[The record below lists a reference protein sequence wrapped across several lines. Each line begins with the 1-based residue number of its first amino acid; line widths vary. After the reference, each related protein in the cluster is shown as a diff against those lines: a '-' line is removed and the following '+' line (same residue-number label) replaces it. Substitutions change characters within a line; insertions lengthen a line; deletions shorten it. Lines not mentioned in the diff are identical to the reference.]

1 MAGEALAQ
9 AAAWQAQLPVLQV
22 LLPFVAAPL
31 IVVLGWR
38 ALAWPLA
45 LAASAGAFAISVML
59 LGQVMG
65 GGAISYAL
73 GGWAPPLGI
82 EYRIDAANG
91 FVLMLV
97 SAVST
102 LTLIFARRSVAA
114 EIEARHHMPFY
125 AAWLLCLAGLLGVA
139 ITGDAFNLFVFL
151 EVSSLSTYV
160 LVAMGAGRDRRALTA
175 ALDYLMMGT
184 VGATF
189 FVIGIG
195 FVYAA
200 TGTLNMADIAAHVG
214 RLGADRTIHTGFA
227 FIVVGLGLKVAIY
240 PVHLWLPNAYT
251 YAPSAVTAFLGGTA
265 TKVAIYALM
274 RFMFTIFG
282 PQFLIELR
290 ALDLIMLPFAL
301 LAMFAA
307 SLIAVFQR
315 DFKRML
321 AYSSIAQVGY
331 ILLGIGMISQRGL
344 SAAVIH
350 LFNHGITKAALFM
363 GVGALVWKGGSSFL
377 ARIEGMGR
385 LMPFTSFAI
394 VLAGLSLIGVPGTA
408 GFISK
413 WLLVQAAIEKGW
425 WPVAIAIVASSL
437 LAVVYVWK
445 VVEALYMR
453 APEPGA
459 SRGEAPLSMV
469 LALWAAALA
478 TIWFGFDTGTTL
490 GAAQRAAEE
499 LIGSVM
505 PALQG
510 GGAG

>member
-1 MAGEALAQ
+1 MALEEASRALDL
-9 AAAWQAQLPVLQV
+9 QAQLPVLQV

-31 IVVLGWR
+31 IVLLGLR
-38 ALAWPLA
+38 RLAWPLA
-45 LAASAGAFAISVML
+45 LLASAGAFAVSVLL
-59 LGQVMG
+59 LGRVIG
-65 GGAISYAL
+65 GGSISYAM

-97 SAVST
+97 SALST
-102 LTLIFARRSVAA
+102 LTLIFARRSVEA
-114 EIEARHHMPFY
+114 EIEPRHRMMFY
-125 AAWLLCLAGLLGVA
+125 AAWLLCLSGLLGVA

-175 ALDYLMMGT
+175 AYDYLMMGT

-195 FVYAA
+195 FIYAA
-200 TGTLNMADIAAHVG
+200 TGTLNMADIAAHIA
-214 RLGADRTIHTGFA
+214 RLGADRTIDTGFA

-265 TKVAIYALM
+265 TKVAVYALM

-307 SLIAVFQR
+307 SLIAVFQT
-315 DFKRML
+315 DMKRML
-321 AYSSIAQVGY
+321 AYSSIAQIGY
-331 ILLGIGMISQRGL
+331 ILLGIGMISRTGL
-344 SAAVIH
+344 SASVIH

-363 GVGALVWKGGSSFL
+363 GVGALVWKGGSSFYG
-377 ARIEGMGR
+377 RMEGMGR

-413 WLLVQAAIEKGW
+413 WLLVQAALEKGW
-425 WPVAIAIVASSL
+425 WPVAWAIVASSL

-445 VVEALYMR
+445 VVETLYMK
-453 APEPGA
+453 PPDPTVKKGD
-459 SRGEAPLSMV
+459 APLLM
-469 LALWAAALA
+469 LLPLWAAALA

-490 GAAQRAAEE
+490 GAAQQAAQE
-499 LIGSVM
+499 LIGSVV
-505 PALQG
+505 PAMKG
-510 GGAG
+510 GGG